1 MGARTNTHKI
11 EDISKSYI
19 CNLINETEIALYRE
33 ITGRD
38 YGIDAII
45 ELFNKD
51 MPTGKIAFIQIKA
64 TSNAIVPL
72 KNSPQYVSCP
82 NVSASNISYTFQN
95 NIPVVLIYVYLKG
108 ERGFYYKIL
117 NNSKSQ
123 INLNNNQKTITV
135 RIPIENHITK
145 KADNLLKEID
155 TFYSK
160 LK

>member
-19 CNLINETEIALYRE
+19 CSLINETEIALYRE

-38 YGIDAII
+38 YGIDAIV

-82 NVSASNISYTFQN
+82 NVSVSNISYTFQK
-95 NIPVVLIYVYLKG
+95 NIPVILIYVYLKG

-117 NNSKSQ
+117 NNRIPQ
-123 INLNNNQKTITV
+123 LNIYNKQKTITI
-135 RIPIENHITK
+135 RLPIENHITK
-145 KADNLLKEID
+145 KADLLLKEIE
-155 TFYSK
+155 TYYSNK
-160 LK
+160 N